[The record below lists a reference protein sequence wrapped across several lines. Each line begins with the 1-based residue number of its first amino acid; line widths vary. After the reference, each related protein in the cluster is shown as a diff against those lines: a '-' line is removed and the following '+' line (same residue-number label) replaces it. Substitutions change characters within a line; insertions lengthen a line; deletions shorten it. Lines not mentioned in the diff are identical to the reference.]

1 MTSKPRS
8 TSTGTGTSTSTPTP
22 ATTPPHKIGVL
33 TSGGDAPGMNAAIRS
48 VVRTAITSNMEV
60 VGIYSGYAGLLQKR
74 IQPLTLSSVA
84 NIIQRGGTILKT
96 ARCPEF
102 LRAEVRAQAAQNLKA
117 LGIQGLIVIGG
128 DGTFTGGH
136 LLSLEQGI
144 QVVGIPGTIDNDIYG
159 TEESVG
165 FDTALNTALEAID
178 RIRDTA
184 ASHDRLFIVEV
195 MGRDSG
201 FIAIDVGVAGGAEE
215 VFIPENLANIDNAIQ
230 AIKRGIERGKSSS
243 ILVAAEGQKVGRAY
257 DLAEQIRRKA
267 GFEAKVCVLGHI
279 QRGGPPTARDRILA
293 SRLGF
298 AAVRALQQGLTDI
311 MVGVQSGQIVPV
323 NLKECTTRKRRVPN
337 ELIELAHLLAH

>member
-1 MTSKPRS
+1 VEKTVR
-8 TSTGTGTSTSTPTP
+8 
-22 ATTPPHKIGVL
+22 KIAVL

-48 VVRTAITSNMEV
+48 VVRTAITSQIEV
-60 VGIYSGYAGLLQKR
+60 VGVLQGYAGCVANKM
-74 IQPLTLSSVA
+74 QPMTIGSVA
-84 NIIQRGGTILKT
+84 NIIQRGGTILKSG
-96 ARCPEF
+96 RCPEF
-102 LRAEVRAQAAQNLKA
+102 HQADVRKIAATNLKNAGVEA
-117 LGIQGLIVIGG
+117 LVTIGG
-128 DGTFTGGH
+128 DGTFHGAH
-136 LLSLEQGI
+136 LIAQEHGF
-144 QVVGIPGTIDNDIYG
+144 QVVGLPGTIDNDIFG
-159 TEESVG
+159 TDETIG

-215 VFIPENLANIDNAIQ
+215 VFIPETLANVDQAIQ
-230 AIKRGIERGKSSS
+230 SIKRGVARGKSSS

-267 GFEAKVCVLGHI
+267 GFDAKVCVLGHI

-298 AAVRALQQGLTDI
+298 AAVRAIQQGLSDV
-311 MVGVQSGQIVPV
+311 MVGVQNGQVVPV
-323 NLKECTTRKRRVPN
+323 KFKDCLSKKRRVPQ
-337 ELIELAHLLAH
+337 ELIDLAHLLSH

>member
-1 MTSKPRS
+1 MSMQPL
-8 TSTGTGTSTSTPTP
+8 
-22 ATTPPHKIGVL
+22 HKIGIL

-48 VVRTAITSNMEV
+48 VVRTAITSNIQV
-60 VGIYSGYAGLLQKR
+60 AGILQGYVGLIANR
-74 IQPLTLSSVA
+74 IIDLDKSSVA
-84 NIIQRGGTILKT
+84 NIIQRGGTVLKT
-96 ARCPEF
+96 GRAPEF
-102 LRAEVRAQAAQNLKA
+102 HRPEVRAQAAQNLRSA
-117 LGIQGLIVIGG
+117 GIQALVVIGG
-128 DGTFTGGH
+128 DGSFNGAH
-136 LLSLEQGI
+136 LLALEHGF

-159 TEESVG
+159 TEETIG

-215 VFIPENLANIDNAIQ
+215 VFIPETMTNVDQAIQ
-230 AIKRGIERGKSSS
+230 SIKRGVARGKSSS
-243 ILVAAEGQKVGRAY
+243 IIIAAEGQKVGRAY

-267 GFEAKVCVLGHI
+267 GFEAKVAVLGHI

-311 MVGVQSGQIVPV
+311 MVGVQAGQVVPV
-323 NLKECTTRKRRVPN
+323 NLKDCTTKKRRVPN
-337 ELIELAHLLAH
+337 ELIELAQLLAH

>member
-1 MTSKPRS
+1 MSNQPL
-8 TSTGTGTSTSTPTP
+8 
-22 ATTPPHKIGVL
+22 HKIGIL

-48 VVRTAITSNMEV
+48 VVRTALTANIEC
-60 VGIYSGYAGLLQKR
+60 VGIMQGYVGLINNRMVELNK
-74 IQPLTLSSVA
+74 SSVA
-84 NIIQRGGTILKT
+84 NIIQRGGTMLKT
-96 ARCPEF
+96 GRAPEF
-102 LRAEVRAQAAQNLKA
+102 HRPEVRSQAVQHLKNAGIHA
-117 LGIQGLIVIGG
+117 LVIIGG
-128 DGTFTGGH
+128 DGSFQGGH
-136 LLSLEQGI
+136 LLAIEHGL

-159 TEESVG
+159 TEETIG

-215 VFIPENLANIDNAIQ
+215 VFIPETLTNVEQAIQ
-230 AIKRGIERGKSSS
+230 SIKRGVARGKSSS
-243 ILVAAEGQKVGRAY
+243 IIVAAEGQKVGRAY

-298 AAVRALQQGLTDI
+298 SAVRALQQGLTDI
-311 MVGVQSGQIVPV
+311 MVGIQAGQVAPV
-323 NLKECTTRKRRVPN
+323 SLKECTTKKRRVPN
-337 ELIELAHLLAH
+337 ELIELAQLLAT